1 MINEKLDFIVS
12 SKRERMHKIM
22 KEKVSVKGVPET
34 MLQTLYARAKE
45 SEKENHHIYDEK
57 AIEIVEQLDYDFSNA
72 DKDKAMSYGVVSR
85 TIVLDKMVGEFLDKN
100 PGTIVVNI
108 ACGMDTRCYR
118 MQGKY
123 LRWYNIDLPETID
136 IRKRFLEEKGPIYQ
150 IEKSAMDESYTD
162 EIEYNGEPV
171 LVIIEGLTMYLSERD
186 VKQIFDIIDRTF
198 KKVSVFVETMSPF
211 MVNHIKEK
219 SIEGSMAK
227 FTWGVKNGI
236 ELNKVIPRFSSRKDV
251 SLTEGMKEIIPVYK
265 IIGKISFIRNIS
277 NKILVMEK

>member
-57 AIEIVEQLDYDFSNA
+57 AVEIVEQLDYDFSNA

-136 IRKRFLEEKGPIYQ
+136 IRKRFLEENGPIYQ

>member
-57 AIEIVEQLDYDFSNA
+57 AVEIVEQLDYDFSNA

-136 IRKRFLEEKGPIYQ
+136 IRKRFLEENGPIYQ

-211 MVNHIKEK
+211 VVNHIKEK

>member
-57 AIEIVEQLDYDFSNA
+57 AVEIVEQLAYDFSNA

-136 IRKRFLEEKGPIYQ
+136 IRKRFLEENGPIYQ

>member
-1 MINEKLDFIVS
+1 
-12 SKRERMHKIM
+12 M